1 VSGYLLVETSGGWAG
16 PGCDRFVRDAVALR
30 RAGQRVCLF
39 LVQDGVLAGRAA
51 AGQPAGRLAELLAEL
66 IAAGGQVWVDRWS
79 LAARA
84 VPASSLVPAATVV
97 DMAAVAGEVLAPG
110 TRVVWR

>member
-16 PGCDRFVRDAVALR
+16 PGCDRFVRDAVALCG
-30 RAGQRVCLF
+30 AGQQVCLF
-39 LVQDGVLAGRAA
+39 LVQDGVLAGRAG
-51 AGQPAGRLAELLAEL
+51 AGELAGRLADL

-97 DMAAVAGEVLAPG
+97 DMAAVADRVLAPG